1 MHESIRAHFQ
11 ELEDAVQPT
20 TLPADRKEA
29 IGGSIKRL
37 EALYT
42 QFRLTNESRYF
53 DEIARVVQWML
64 KDLEACPQAQ
74 QLDATFRQKLWHH
87 HEELGLPRLALKP
100 ASPPPGSKKARKK

>member
-1 MHESIRAHFQ
+1 MHETIRAHFQ

-20 TLPADRKEA
+20 TIPADRKEVIA
-29 IGGSIKRL
+29 GSIKRL
-37 EALYT
+37 AALYT
-42 QFRLTNESRYF
+42 QFRQTNESRYF
-53 DEIARVVQWML
+53 DEIARVVQGVL

-74 QLDATFRQKLWHH
+74 KLDAAFRQKLWHL